1 MDLAAELARFS
12 PDPAL
17 ANWITGTVQRLVD
30 QAQKDTAEATRL
42 AEQIT
47 RRDSELRSAQTKIQ
61 ALTLELAH
69 LRRMRFGIRNEAL
82 TAEQRDLFQ
91 ETWAS
96 DLAAAE
102 AELDKQAALITTEP
116 ALPRTPRQRAGRQ
129 SLPDHLPRIEHRHEP
144 ESCTCGQCG
153 SDLIKIGEDV
163 SEQLDVE
170 PARFFVHRHIRPQYA
185 CRTCETVSA
194 VPIPPAVIDGGLAAV
209 GLYVWVLIGKY
220 LDHLPLYRLEQIAA
234 RDEVILSRSTM
245 AQWVGR
251 IGVALQ
257 PLADRLMELLLERKV
272 LHADET
278 PVAQLDPGKGKTH
291 RAYLWAYRSNVL
303 ETGPPIVVFDY
314 QTSRAGRHAQ
324 NFLAG
329 WRGHLMVDDFSGYK
343 ALFTD
348 GPRPATGIIELGCLA
363 HARRKFFD
371 LNSAQANPI
380 ALEAL
385 NRIAALYAIEANARD
400 MTIAA
405 RAQRRQE
412 QAQPLLDSMHVW
424 LRQTRVMV
432 ANGAGLAKAID
443 YSLKRWSALVRYA
456 NSGNLPIDNNPVE
469 NIIRPIAL
477 GRRNWLFT
485 GSERAG
491 KRAAAIQTLLGTAK
505 LNGLDPAAW
514 LRDTLEKLPTCLNS
528 EIDSLLPLHTESIH
542 P

>member
-1 MDLAAELARFS
+1 MDLAAELVRFN

-17 ANWITGTVQRLVD
+17 ANWIAGTVQTLLD
-30 QAQKDTAEATRL
+30 QAQKDAAEATRL

-47 RRDSELRSAQTKIQ
+47 RRDSELRFAQTKIQ

-69 LRRMRFGIRNEAL
+69 LRRMRFGVRSEAL

-102 AELDKQAALITTEP
+102 AELTKQAALIATEP
-116 ALPRTPRQRAGRQ
+116 ALPRAPRPRAGRQ
-129 SLPDHLPRIEHRHEP
+129 PLPDHLPRIEHLHEP

-153 SDLIKIGEDV
+153 HDLTKIGEDI

-185 CRTCETVSA
+185 CRTCETITA
-194 VPIPPAVIDGGLAAV
+194 AAIPPAVIDGGLAAV

-234 RDEVILSRSTM
+234 RDNVMLSRSTM

-257 PLADRLMELLLERKV
+257 PLADRLVELLLERSV

-303 ETGPPIVVFDY
+303 ETGLPMVVFDY
-314 QTSRAGRHAQ
+314 QTSRAGRHARD
-324 NFLAG
+324 FLAG
-329 WRGHLMVDDFSGYK
+329 WQGHLMVDDFSGYK
-343 ALFTD
+343 ALFTE
-348 GPRPATGIIELGCLA
+348 GITELGCLA

-371 LNSAQANPI
+371 LNVAQANPI

-385 NRIAALYAIEANARD
+385 NRIAALYVVEARGRD
-400 MTIAA
+400 MTVEA
-405 RAQRRQE
+405 RTQWRQE
-412 QAQPLLDSMHVW
+412 QAQPLLDSMHDW

-432 ANGAGLAKAID
+432 ANGGGLAKAID
-443 YSLKRWSALVRYA
+443 YSLKRWPALSRYA
-456 NSGNLPIDNNPVE
+456 TAGRLPIDNNPVE
-469 NIIRPIAL
+469 NIIRPIAI
-477 GRRNWLFT
+477 GKKNWLFT

-528 EIDSLLPLHTESIH
+528 EIDSLLPLRTDPIH
-542 P
+542 PSTL